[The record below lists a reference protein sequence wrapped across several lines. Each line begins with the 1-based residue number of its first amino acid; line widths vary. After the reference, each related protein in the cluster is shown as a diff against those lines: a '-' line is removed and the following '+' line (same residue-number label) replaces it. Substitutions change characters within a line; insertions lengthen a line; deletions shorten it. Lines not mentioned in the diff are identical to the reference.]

1 MVSGFLALI
10 GRDIRLSVRQRADT
24 VMVAGFFAV
33 TVILFPFGIGPEPGV
48 LARIGAGV
56 LWVTALLSALL
67 SLDHLFADDEQ
78 DGTLD
83 LLLTSPLSPTAMVSA
98 KVLAHWLTSGL
109 PLVVLA
115 PLLGVTLQMPAS
127 ATGPMVLALLL
138 GTPTLSLVG
147 AVGAALTLGARRR
160 GVLMPLVVLPLY
172 IPILIFGVGAIDA
185 SVMGFEARGLFAVLG
200 GLLLIAAALCPWAAA
215 VTVRLSA
222 E

>member
-1 MVSGFLALI
+1 MVSGFFAVI
-10 GRDIRLSVRQRADT
+10 GRELRLSVRQRADT

-33 TVILFPFGIGPEPGV
+33 TVILFPFGVGPEPGV

-56 LWVTALLSALL
+56 LWVTALLAALL
-67 SLDHLFADDEQ
+67 SLDQLFADDEA
-78 DGTLD
+78 DGVLD
-83 LLLTSPLSPTAMVSA
+83 LLLTAPVSITAVVAA
-98 KVLAHWLTSGL
+98 KVIAHWLTTGL

-127 ATGPMVLALLL
+127 STGPMVLALLL
-138 GTPTLSLVG
+138 GTPSLSLIG

-185 SVMGFEARGLFAVLG
+185 SVMGFDSSGVFAVLG
-200 GLLLIAAALCPWAAA
+200 GFLLIAGALCPWAAA
-215 VTVRLSA
+215 AAIRLSA